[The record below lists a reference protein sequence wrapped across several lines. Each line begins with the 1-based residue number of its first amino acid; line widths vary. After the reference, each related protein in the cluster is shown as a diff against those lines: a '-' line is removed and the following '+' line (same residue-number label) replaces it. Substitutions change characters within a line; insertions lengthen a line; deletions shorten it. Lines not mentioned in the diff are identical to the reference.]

1 MLNYPTMRR
10 TMATFLCL
18 LAGAVSACAM
28 DLARIEALVDAAVL
42 QFGVQGRGVLVVI
55 IDRGLD
61 YANND
66 FRKPD
71 GTTRITEMFDL
82 TDNTGA
88 KAANNPY
95 GMGTI
100 YTQAQINAALAAG
113 GTALA
118 EQDYEGHGTT
128 TTGIAAGNGF
138 NSRDW
143 KYRGEAPKATLLIVN
158 VVEGVNPL
166 PPGVATPPGESSL
179 FPIGLM
185 YAQNKAKQLGM
196 PAVVLYNSGAVG
208 GPGDGSSSG
217 AQLVNTVVG
226 PGIPGIAFVTGTSD
240 DGGMPNHAQTTVAQG
255 QGVALNITQ
264 TGTVPF
270 SLDLWYPTTDLYTV
284 TIQTPTATYGPYAAP
299 ATNTTCSDTQ
309 KTADFSYFQCG
320 ASNSTWGPVTA
331 RQLEIDFTG
340 NPGNYTITIQGTKAS
355 GGQFNAW
362 LSTDETA
369 VGASALGAA
378 FTNLSRSG
386 LYHVGRRGGIQ

>member
-1 MLNYPTMRR
+1 MRR
-10 TMATFLCL
+10 D
-18 LAGAVSACAM
+18 
-28 DLARIEALVDAAVL
+28 DLYLNDIIEAADHIAAFLAEPDFEAFLNSELVRSAV
-42 QFGVQGRGVLVVI
+42 VQKLAVI
-55 IDRGLD
+55 GE
-61 YANND
+61 A
-66 FRKPD
+66 
-71 GTTRITEMFDL
+71 
-82 TDNTGA
+82 
-88 KAANNPY
+88 
-95 GMGTI
+95 
-100 YTQAQINAALAAG
+100 AAG
-113 GTALA
+113 ISDKLRKRHP
-118 EQDYEGHGTT
+118 Q
-128 TTGIAAGNGF
+128 
-138 NSRDW
+138 
-143 KYRGEAPKATLLIVN
+143 
-158 VVEGVNPL
+158 
-166 PPGVATPPGESSL
+166 TPWP
-179 FPIGLM
+179 
-185 YAQNKAKQLGM
+185 Q
-196 PAVVLYNSGAVG
+196 
-208 GPGDGSSSG
+208 
-217 AQLVNTVVG
+217 
-226 PGIPGIAFVTGTSD
+226 IAFVTGTSD